1 MLKKKIARKA
11 TYKQVAHEETLPD
24 PNNNNKLIK
33 TSNFFNTPLWQKVYN
48 LECELNENLCHY
60 QTGNE
65 ITHIYN
71 PVEYAAQLH
80 CEYLRHYLKGTK
92 ILLFIGM
99 NPGYDGMG
107 QTGIPFGN
115 ITTVRD
121 IMGLTGTVN
130 QPPAVHPKRPVKGLA
145 STREEPSGKRLW
157 TLFKELSNG
166 SLDTFFKQCFVHN
179 FCPLVFFNSNGNNIT
194 PSELKGPYK
203 QQIRNECLRTTEQV
217 LQLIQPK
224 IIVAIGN
231 YVYDTLKA
239 SEYCKSKHLLRLAH
253 PSPRSLNNNNWPE
266 KAEKF
271 LAEEDLLKI
280 QIENISAKFNNFQ
293 EVFLMEKH
301 RIDSFKTWPYDENS
315 SCSITKMAEAGFYW
329 TGNKNNEEDDAATC
343 FVCCKQLHGWD
354 PTDDPWKE
362 HMKHAP
368 QCQFVKYGRKE
379 NELTVEEFLN
389 ITSAVLRKKLTK
401 SLNAVKTRF
410 SLLASTELEKYLAE
424 K

>member
-11 TYKQVAHEETLPD
+11 TNKQVANEETLPD

-71 PVEYAAQLH
+71 PIEYAAQLH

-99 NPGYDGMG
+99 NPGHDGMG

-130 QPPAVHPKRPVKGLA
+130 QPPAIHPKRPVKGLA

-271 LAEEDLLKI
+271 LAEEDLLKY
-280 QIENISAKFNNFQ
+280 
-293 EVFLMEKH
+293 L
-301 RIDSFKTWPYDENS
+301 R
-315 SCSITKMAEAGFYW
+315 
-329 TGNKNNEEDDAATC
+329 NE
-343 FVCCKQLHGWD
+343 
-354 PTDDPWKE
+354 
-362 HMKHAP
+362 
-368 QCQFVKYGRKE
+368 
-379 NELTVEEFLN
+379 
-389 ITSAVLRKKLTK
+389 
-401 SLNAVKTRF
+401 
-410 SLLASTELEKYLAE
+410 
-424 K
+424 